1 MSLHMRQVL
10 IFTNVLGT
18 QGHLNVYL
26 YVYMYILYIYSMYS
40 YICLYVYIRMCIYRR
55 SQKNY
60 LLNKYIMNK
69 TNFLKSI
76 QIFHIFPDA
85 FSM

>member
-1 MSLHMRQVL
+1 MN
-10 IFTNVLGT
+10 I
-18 QGHLNVYL
+18 YI
-26 YVYMYILYIYSMYS
+26 YVYIIYIFNVFIHMFVC
-40 YICLYVYIRMCIYRR
+40 IYIRMCIYRR

-60 LLNKYIMNK
+60 LVKKYIMNK